1 MDMGAAFNKSVR
13 APDHAPFPDVILLDL
28 VWHEYAFSDWRRLTS
43 TLNSSTRSLDAAT
56 FVGPCDSPAGP
67 GSEADV
73 LTIQN
78 TF

>member
-1 MDMGAAFNKSVR
+1 
-13 APDHAPFPDVILLDL
+13 VILLDL

-56 FVGPCDSPAGP
+56 FVGPCDSTAER